1 MPREL
6 TCFIIAPS
14 NRKEDDK
21 ILPVVV
27 AKDDKWGLSEL
38 PSTCGARPC
47 EAEVL
52 KVDFDEVYNHI
63 IGAAIDEVNKT
74 NPDIHITYK
83 RGQDIEES
91 GSILEQLIERICRA
105 DLTITDVTSNNPNVF
120 LEYGI
125 RLSVKDSGNLLI
137 CHERSKKRPF
147 DIDDL
152 RVIPYSTELKGSREA
167 QRQIVQFILSYLKK
181 NKDPN
186 PDGQAIL
193 EQNRYYRS
201 VELYTGRLSERRMT
215 VLARSAPALI
225 AQLAERVFE
234 SGEGGR
240 ELREDVLKYFTEY
253 KDALLTGQTNQADLI
268 KHLTLV
274 SRIKGLGRSRVR
286 DTLYELARI
295 CNADPLRK
303 EEGARFRRE
312 AEALEDD

>member
-1 MPREL
+1 
-6 TCFIIAPS
+6 
-14 NRKEDDK
+14 
-21 ILPVVV
+21 
-27 AKDDKWGLSEL
+27 
-38 PSTCGARPC
+38 
-47 EAEVL
+47 
-52 KVDFDEVYNHI
+52 
-63 IGAAIDEVNKT
+63 
-74 NPDIHITYK
+74 
-83 RGQDIEES
+83 
-91 GSILEQLIERICRA
+91 
-105 DLTITDVTSNNPNVF
+105 
-120 LEYGI
+120 
-125 RLSVKDSGNLLI
+125 
-137 CHERSKKRPF
+137 
-147 DIDDL
+147 
-152 RVIPYSTELKGSREA
+152 
-167 QRQIVQFILSYLKK
+167 
-181 NKDPN
+181 
-186 PDGQAIL
+186 
-193 EQNRYYRS
+193 
-201 VELYTGRLSERRMT
+201 MT